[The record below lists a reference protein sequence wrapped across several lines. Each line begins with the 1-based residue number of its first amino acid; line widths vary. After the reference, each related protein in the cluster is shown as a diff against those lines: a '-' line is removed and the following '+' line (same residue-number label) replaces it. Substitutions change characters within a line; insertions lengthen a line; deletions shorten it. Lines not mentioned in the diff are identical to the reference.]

1 MTIYLS
7 QLSPWDTAFPNP
19 NDAFDEPNGLLAMGG
34 DLSPERLMEAYR
46 NGIFPWY
53 SLDEPILW
61 WSPNPR
67 AGFNPATF
75 LPSKSLRKFQRKTNY
90 TVTINQA
97 CHQVIE
103 HCANC
108 RGLEQTWITPEMISA
123 YQRLHDLGYCHSVE
137 VWLNNQLVGG
147 FYGIAIGT
155 IFCGESMFS
164 LADNASKIA
173 LWQFC
178 RHFYASGGTSI
189 DCQMMNPH
197 LASLGAEIVTR
208 NEFLLQLSTEREKSV
223 SNHCYQP
230 QQLAIYTS

>member
-1 MTIYLS
+1 M
-7 QLSPWDTAFPNP
+7 
-19 NDAFDEPNGLLAMGG
+19 
-34 DLSPERLMEAYR
+34 
-46 NGIFPWY
+46 
-53 SLDEPILW
+53 PIVAV
-61 WSPNPR
+61 P
-67 AGFNPATF
+67 
-75 LPSKSLRKFQRKTNY
+75 
-90 TVTINQA
+90 
-97 CHQVIE
+97 
-103 HCANC
+103 
-108 RGLEQTWITPEMISA
+108 EQTWITPEMISA

-208 NEFLLQLSTEREKSV
+208 NEFLLQLSTERKIDIEPLLSTSTTGHLYKLIYELNVFTNWFNARV
-223 SNHCYQP
+223 SM
-230 QQLAIYTS
+230 